1 MNRREALTSLLGLP
15 ATTVITRT
23 EIRPNDL
30 IVITAPGPISLESA
44 RLIKEQ
50 GDRLFRELG
59 VKCVVLSDG
68 MTLSVVREGAKAK

>member
-1 MNRREALTSLLGLP
+1 VNRREALTSLLGLP

-23 EIRPNDL
+23 AIRPNDL

-44 RLIKEQ
+44 RLIKEH
-50 GDRLFRELG
+50 GDGLFRELG